1 MEQEKQ
7 ENLLNENEEKE
18 NIGEN
23 NSQKEL
29 TNLPEELHTEK
40 LTMETA
46 GGIDNLYE
54 AYLKG
59 QEVELPP
66 WLAEKSK
73 EERKIEVLPQ
83 ELYLY
88 LKKNDHIKSVKLGNS
103 KGIILYHYD
112 KDGYYKKWTESD
124 CKARIK
130 SFIPVKIR
138 NSSQWDKVYKEL
150 ITDYANTKESE
161 LNANEDIINF
171 KNGTLNIKTGK
182 LSPHSPDDLCTIQIP
197 CKYTPNLPLAKA
209 PVTMNFLNTLTNGEQ
224 EDIWTILEII
234 SLVISNVKCS
244 KCKKLLILYGAG
256 DTGKSQ
262 LRKLVERLLGEENCH
277 TIGFNQMNSKFGLGV
292 VYGKR
297 LIGSG
302 DMEATRIADIE
313 ILKQLTGGD
322 SLNME
327 LKYENAFTAT
337 FNGLVWSNCNKLP
350 SFSGDRGKHVY
361 ERFLI
366 LSCDNVIPK
375 EKQNPNLLDDLYAER
390 EVLVS
395 VAVQF
400 LQDLIKRNYKITES
414 KRTIQNRFNYEI
426 QNDSLTLFLKECCE
440 IGKERTNISY
450 FKYKYKE
457 WCKENNLVP
466 ERPNSITDILVND
479 FGIVKGKSGTDY
491 YELTIKED

>member
-1 MEQEKQ
+1 MEQ
-7 ENLLNENEEKE
+7 ENLLNEN
-18 NIGEN
+18 N
-23 NSQKEL
+23 QKEL
-29 TNLPEELHTEK
+29 PYLPEELHTEK

-46 GGIDNLYE
+46 GGINKLYE

-66 WLAEKSK
+66 WLVETNK

-103 KGIILYHYD
+103 RGIILYHYN

-124 CKARIK
+124 CKAHIK

-150 ITDYANTKESE
+150 ITDYANTSESE
-161 LNANEDIINF
+161 LNANENIINF
-171 KNGTLNIKTGK
+171 QNGTLDLTTGK

-209 PVTMNFLNTLTNGEQ
+209 PTILKFLTDLTNENT
-224 EDIWTILEII
+224 DDMWTIIEII
-234 SLVISNVKCS
+234 GLVISNVKCS
-244 KCKKLLILYGAG
+244 RCKKLLILYGAG
-256 DTGKSQ
+256 DTGKSK
-262 LRKLVERLLGEENCH
+262 LREFVEHLVGKDENCH
-277 TIGFNQMNSKFGLGV
+277 TIDLAQMHNKFGLGGT
-292 VYGKR
+292 YGKR

-302 DMEATRIADIE
+302 DMKCSRIADIE

-322 SLNME
+322 SINME
-327 LKYENAFTAT
+327 LKYENAFTT
-337 FNGLVWSNCNKLP
+337 NFNGFIWFNCNELP
-350 SFSGDRGKHVY
+350 SFGGDRGKHVY

-375 EKQNPNLLDDLYAER
+375 EKQDPNLPEKLYAER

-395 VAVQF
+395 VAVKA

-414 KRTIQNRFNYEI
+414 TRTIQNRLKYEI
-426 QNDSLTLFLKECCE
+426 QNDSLALFLKECCE
-440 IGKERTNISY
+440 IGVGRTPIPQ
-450 FKYKYKE
+450 FKYQYKR
-457 WCKENNLVP
+457 WCAENGLIP
-466 ERPNSITDILVND
+466 ERPNDINNILVYD
-479 FGIVKGKSGTDY
+479 FKIVKGKSNGYEY
-491 YELTIKED
+491 YELKLK